1 MRTSALPL
9 VICLV
14 LGVGWSL
21 ADADERETKPPRK
34 FSIRGVVK
42 DKQGHPVPWAGV
54 AYRRKGSNN
63 LWASTDQD
71 GRFVLEGVPR
81 KTIQLDVRF
90 GGVPDDK
97 PLPTGQGMRPHTSVQ
112 VMGGTQDLDVVLDE
126 GETLLVR
133 AKGIHFGPGVRA
145 ESDVA
150 VIYVNGGPDPYFD
163 ARLFLTSSAGVQS
176 WIPTTRDG
184 ALVFP
189 RIKPGTPWILHIPFS
204 QDLGKTL
211 YTSGDSLKA
220 GSMEIELEWGKPITG
235 FVTGTRDSWF
245 GTYSGPPYS
254 GLVARRG
261 PVEVRIYPDL
271 DDGHGC
277 FRFPPLASGAWEVSV
292 FNLEN
297 ERKRVAA
304 SATAEAGAE
313 VILRTEPSQEGY
325 KAARQIR
332 QP

>member
-1 MRTSALPL
+1 MRTPARLL
-9 VICLV
+9 VACLV

-21 ADADERETKPPRK
+21 AAADERETKKPRK
-34 FSIRGVVK
+34 LTIRGIVK
-42 DKQGHPVPWAGV
+42 DTQGHPVPWAGV
-54 AYRRKGSNN
+54 TYRRKGTHS
-63 LWASTDQD
+63 LWTSTDQD

-81 KTIQLDVRF
+81 KRIKLDVRF

-97 PLPTGQGMRPHTSVQ
+97 PLPTGQGMRPHTSVR
-112 VMGGTQDLDVVLDE
+112 VMGGTQDLEVVLDE

-133 AKGIHFGPGVRA
+133 AKGIHFGPGVRGA
-145 ESDVA
+145 SDVA
-150 VIYVNGGPDPYFD
+150 VMYVTGGPAPYFD
-163 ARLFLTSSAGVQS
+163 ARLFLRSDVGVQS

-204 QDLGKTL
+204 QRLGRTL
-211 YTSGDSLKA
+211 YTSGDSLKT
-220 GSMEIELEWGKPITG
+220 GTMEIELEWGKPITG

-261 PVEVRIYPDL
+261 PVEVRIYPHVY
-271 DDGHGC
+271 DGHGC
-277 FRFPPLASGAWEVSV
+277 FRFPPLASGMWVVSV

-297 ERKRVAA
+297 KRGRVAA
-304 SATAEAGAE
+304 SAKAKAGAE
-313 VILRTEPSQEGY
+313 VILRTEPSAEAY
-325 KAARQIR
+325 KAARR
-332 QP
+332 VRRP